1 MPSTV
6 LLAARS
12 RSRHRADALAAAIV
26 LALLPVAALAGSG
39 NDDAKQATDLPT
51 VTVSARLADESA
63 KDVPF
68 GLSVIPR
75 SDIEA
80 GRLLNIKDVLRNTP
94 GVDVSSYGGSNDGNV
109 RIRGVG
115 SLNQVSMDD
124 GSVVLNVDG
133 VAISMRHTSL
143 ATFDVE
149 QVEVLKGPQGTLFG
163 RNSEAGAIN
172 VTSRRPTRE
181 RQGYVRVEAGEQ
193 GQHLQE
199 AAVGGALSER
209 ISGRI
214 ALRNSGYDAWV
225 DNAQDGR
232 PLVEPSETAMRGSL
246 LWDLAD
252 STKALLILEGQNT
265 RHEVAQEVLR
275 PFGEQPS
282 LDLTPGVFDGN
293 RKQMRR
299 YSLQIDHDLDNSHIT
314 SITAHTSADFT
325 GGKGYDRRLTQAL
338 FGSAFEYLAT
348 DFSEERVNSQDL
360 RWSSLPQAQVFW
372 VTGVNLL
379 HSQRSF
385 DSLFASTG
393 NQQLRD
399 FGTDSYA
406 LYGETTLPLGEAFKL
421 TGGLRYSRDRKT
433 YRGLYS
439 VGGSAVGDS
448 RRVGDDYL
456 TGRTALSYAWTDT
469 TNVYAVYARGYKSQ
483 GFNDYATQPIDSR
496 PYRAATVN
504 SSEIGFKHASADQR
518 FSLDGAVYLNQ
529 VRDDHLLGYDITT
542 LAVSTVNAD
551 TRSKGAELQGNWHL
565 PSGWTL
571 GAGLSYID
579 ADITSTAVGVSGGD
593 VAAGNRVPDVA
604 HLSGNLS
611 IAYHRELAQFW
622 GLAAPALNARLGYR
636 GVGNRPAN
644 PQNNFDL
651 AGYQKID
658 LRIGLENGNAE
669 LYAWADNLGDD
680 RYDLYGNYA
689 APGVITG
696 LPARGRT
703 LGLGFEYFY

>member
-68 GLSVIPR
+68 GLSVTPR

-325 GGKGYDRRLTQAL
+325 GGKGTTAASPRPCSARR
-338 FGSAFEYLAT
+338 
-348 DFSEERVNSQDL
+348 
-360 RWSSLPQAQVFW
+360 SSIWPP
-372 VTGVNLL
+372 TSPKN
-379 HSQRSF
+379 
-385 DSLFASTG
+385 ASTARTCAG
-393 NQQLRD
+393 PRC
-399 FGTDSYA
+399 
-406 LYGETTLPLGEAFKL
+406 
-421 TGGLRYSRDRKT
+421 
-433 YRGLYS
+433 
-439 VGGSAVGDS
+439 
-448 RRVGDDYL
+448 RR
-456 TGRTALSYAWTDT
+456 R
-469 TNVYAVYARGYKSQ
+469 RC
-483 GFNDYATQPIDSR
+483 
-496 PYRAATVN
+496 
-504 SSEIGFKHASADQR
+504 
-518 FSLDGAVYLNQ
+518 
-529 VRDDHLLGYDITT
+529 
-542 LAVSTVNAD
+542 
-551 TRSKGAELQGNWHL
+551 
-565 PSGWTL
+565 SG
-571 GAGLSYID
+571 
-579 ADITSTAVGVSGGD
+579 
-593 VAAGNRVPDVA
+593 
-604 HLSGNLS
+604 
-611 IAYHRELAQFW
+611 
-622 GLAAPALNARLGYR
+622 
-636 GVGNRPAN
+636 
-644 PQNNFDL
+644 
-651 AGYQKID
+651 
-658 LRIGLENGNAE
+658 
-669 LYAWADNLGDD
+669 
-680 RYDLYGNYA
+680 
-689 APGVITG
+689 
-696 LPARGRT
+696 
-703 LGLGFEYFY
+703 